1 MTALHPLSRSLS
13 TVALSTLQPFY
24 RQNFSLSSTIT
35 SSLAERRREEET
47 GRNKRGSERFE
58 WGRRAGRQTQTT
70 RHIIPLP
77 FKSRTRTRQLAGSI
91 YGQSECGAHVF
102 STHLPFGIAESSLDV
117 EERELHK
124 SSARFALEVQLV
136 NCK

>member
-1 MTALHPLSRSLS
+1 MTEKAKPG
-13 TVALSTLQPFY
+13 LQACFVP
-24 RQNFSLSSTIT
+24 QC
-35 SSLAERRREEET
+35 
-47 GRNKRGSERFE
+47 GRAHVS
-58 WGRRAGRQTQTT
+58 W
-70 RHIIPLP
+70 
-77 FKSRTRTRQLAGSI
+77 LAGSI

-117 EERELHK
+117 DERELHK